1 MSFQRGR
8 IIGVEALLRWQ
19 HPELGSISP
28 AEFIPIAES
37 SGQIIAIGEWVLRQA
52 LSQLRAWMD
61 DGLAPI
67 TMAVNLSA
75 VQFRHPRLP
84 ELVGQILDEAG
95 VAARYLKLELTE
107 GVTMDDPL
115 SAIAIMDKLQ
125 ALGISLS
132 IDDFGT
138 GFSSL
143 GYLKRFKINKLKIDQ
158 SFVHDIAVDPCRR
171 VKHWR

>member
-1 MSFQRGR
+1 
-8 IIGVEALLRWQ
+8 
-19 HPELGSISP
+19 
-28 AEFIPIAES
+28 
-37 SGQIIAIGEWVLRQA
+37 
-52 LSQLRAWMD
+52 MD

-95 VAARYLKLELTE
+95 VAARYLELELTE

-171 VKHWR
+171 VKPWR